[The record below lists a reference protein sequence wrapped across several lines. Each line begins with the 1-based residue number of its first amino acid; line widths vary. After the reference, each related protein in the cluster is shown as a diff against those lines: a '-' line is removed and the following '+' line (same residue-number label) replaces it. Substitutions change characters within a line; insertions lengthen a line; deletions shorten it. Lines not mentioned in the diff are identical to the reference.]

1 VAVLYELVAVEPPEV
16 MAISAMR
23 WENEF
28 SLVGISVTL
37 AVGSSAIA

>member
-1 VAVLYELVAVEPPEV
+1 LPEPKAVLYELVAVEPPEL

-28 SLVGISVTL
+28 SLAGILVK
-37 AVGSSAIA
+37 ID